1 MLKCLFNVSKFSK
14 NILLEAL
21 DIKYLR
27 ETLYKNK
34 LSAFIRLMSNN
45 STKAI
50 VMHQLSFE
58 SYNMFTSDIIRICNQ
73 LAINVEKIIIE
84 RKIPNI
90 VLDKIERD
98 EVLINIKIRDC
109 ISTWYIPDSR
119 NRFKE
124 MLEINIVRK
133 T

>member
-1 MLKCLFNVSKFSK
+1 
-14 NILLEAL
+14 
-21 DIKYLR
+21 
-27 ETLYKNK
+27 
-34 LSAFIRLMSNN
+34 MSNN

-58 SYNMFTSDIIRICNQ
+58 SYNMFTLDIIRICNQ
-73 LAINVEKIIIE
+73 LAISVEKIIIE

-98 EVLINIKIRDC
+98 EVLINEIRDC

-119 NRFKE
+119 KRFKE

>member
-1 MLKCLFNVSKFSK
+1 MV
-14 NILLEAL
+14 
-21 DIKYLR
+21 R
-27 ETLYKNK
+27 VRVLYKNK

-50 VMHQLSFE
+50 VVMHQLSFE
-58 SYNMFTSDIIRICNQ
+58 PNNMFTSDIIRICNQ

-98 EVLINIKIRDC
+98 EVLINEIRDC

-119 NRFKE
+119 KRFKE

-133 T
+133 I